1 MVFFK
6 KKKFGFQFSSLIHG
20 FQNPSNFCYGTSVLH
35 VILFQKKSLEYCFEI
50 SIKLISW
57 FVGYHWSQMQSK
69 IQKIHCSW
77 THSKILP
84 IVEKIIKRI
93 FLNCSKKKVLLTFS
107 KNRNFTNLLNSL
119 KLSPKEQ
126 GDVGEFFEKITKKI
140 EDELG
145 VELPFK
151 VLETIQTEEST
162 NQQNS
167 NYLGIPNLVI
177 YFPFLKLI

>member
-1 MVFFK
+1 
-6 KKKFGFQFSSLIHG
+6 
-20 FQNPSNFCYGTSVLH
+20 
-35 VILFQKKSLEYCFEI
+35 
-50 SIKLISW
+50 
-57 FVGYHWSQMQSK
+57 
-69 IQKIHCSW
+69 
-77 THSKILP
+77 
-84 IVEKIIKRI
+84 VEKIIKRI